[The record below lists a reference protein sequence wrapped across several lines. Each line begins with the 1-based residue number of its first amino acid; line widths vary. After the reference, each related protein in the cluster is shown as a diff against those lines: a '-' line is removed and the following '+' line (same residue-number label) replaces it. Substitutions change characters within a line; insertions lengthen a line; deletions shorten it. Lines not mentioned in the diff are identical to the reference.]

1 MNLKNIIVTIKNILK
16 KTNYII
22 YIPQYIFWRLFKK
35 PLFKK
40 IKINKLIFN
49 TLDSDDILHLNEY
62 INNYYDIENIKN
74 INICVDVGANS
85 GDFSIM
91 LSKKCKKIYAIEP
104 IDFIYQKMLKNIS
117 DNKITNIQTYNFGLS
132 NRCGKVNL
140 LIPKNHTGGS
150 RIDKNGNYE
159 IKIISWSKFY
169 EIIGKPKTIDLL
181 KIDCEGCEYSLLEDS
196 YILDYVKNIRM
207 ELHISKDKDKCI
219 AKKMVRL
226 FYKKGFVYANMT
238 LEESNNYI
246 NKSHTIEH
254 FFIKDR

>member
-1 MNLKNIIVTIKNILK
+1 
-16 KTNYII
+16 
-22 YIPQYIFWRLFKK
+22 
-35 PLFKK
+35 
-40 IKINKLIFN
+40 
-49 TLDSDDILHLNEY
+49 
-62 INNYYDIENIKN
+62 
-74 INICVDVGANS
+74 
-85 GDFSIM
+85 M

-132 NRCGKVNL
+132 NLCGKVNL

-196 YILDYVKNIRM
+196 TILTVVDEIRM
-207 ELHISKDKDKCI
+207 EIHIFNNKDKLR
-219 AKKMVRL
+219 AKKL
-226 FYKKGFVYANMT
+226 IDLLYKKKFKYRNMT
-238 LEESNNYI
+238 LKQSNILI
-246 NKSHTIEH
+246 NNLGSTEH
-254 FFIKDR
+254 FFSKNGSINKRNLNYSRDSQKH